1 MLKFIMLIA
10 LLCNTAF
17 AKNAEITL
25 TKNNSVVFNQPF
37 TGLYVAKKI
46 MEIFKKAPSSDKIYL
61 VLDTPG
67 GSVSDGLRFIDTIKA
82 LKIPVHTITLSAAS
96 MGYQVVQ
103 QLGTRYIT
111 ASGTLMSHRGAIS
124 GLSGQ
129 VPGELD
135 ARLNLI
141 HQVLSDMN
149 KAAAKRIGIPLKD
162 YEASI
167 VNELWSFGA
176 EAVRTGQADQ
186 VANVQ
191 CNKEL
196 IEEEIV
202 EEVAT
207 PFGIINVVFS
217 ACPLLP
223 APIDIKF
230 SREVK
235 KENFSHAR
243 KFIEVRNKK
252 VNLTF

>member
-1 MLKFIMLIA
+1 MIIA
-10 LLCNTAF
+10 LICNTAF
-17 AKNAEITL
+17 AKNAQITL
-25 TKNNSVVFNQPF
+25 TKDNSVVFNQPF

-46 MEIFKKAPSSDKIYL
+46 MEVFAKSTSSNKLYL

-67 GSVSDGLRFIDTIKA
+67 GSVADGLRFIDTIKS

-103 QLGTRYIT
+103 QLGIRYIT
-111 ASGTLMSHRGAIS
+111 PSGTLMSHRGAIS

-135 ARLNLI
+135 SRLDLI
-141 HQVLSDMN
+141 HQVLSGMN

-167 VNELWSFGA
+167 VNELWSFG
-176 EAVRTGQADQ
+176 ENAVKTGQADQ
-186 VANVQ
+186 VADVT
-191 CNKEL
+191 CDKAL
-196 IEEEIV
+196 IEDEIT
-202 EEVAT
+202 EEVST

-230 SREVK
+230 SRDVK

-252 VNLTF
+252 VSLTF